1 MVIQLDSTTNYRG
14 ITDLPIQSRDEDNLK
29 VLMYIEGLTQFI
41 RSCAT
46 PMTLALQGDWGV
58 GKTSFMNLV
67 IDQLESENTLLDL
80 ENRVEPIVFNT
91 WKYAQFN
98 QEQNLSLSF
107 LSYIVSQL
115 YDKSIPEIL
124 SYTSEKISG
133 EKKDS
138 NFVSAAKVFGRL
150 LSGMATTAA
159 SQAISS
165 LVTGTVPS
173 IENAEIAVN
182 KNEAPAKKPNYYQQ
196 MAYMDSALA
205 IEELKAEFI
214 KAVEYKLNKNNCDR
228 IVIFIDDLDRLDPV
242 IAVNLLEVIKIFLD
256 VEQCVFVLAI
266 DYAVVTKGIKLKNRD
281 YDMDDEKAQNFF
293 DKMIQVPFRIPM
305 EFYNFNEFLTTN
317 LPEVKESENLHAIIR
332 HSMGHNPRGV
342 KRLLNSYYLI
352 SNIIFR
358 GGEEASQEQ
367 QQQRGY
373 LIALLCMQLS
383 HEPLYRYFCLRT
395 KSLEMLNADTE
406 ERIAELLNESNIA
419 YKQSNLRKYVLFLRA
434 LYQYLFENQ
443 ENKGI
448 YKDDLDS
455 ESTLK
460 LFWQTLSYANIT
472 SESASN
478 DVEETVEVALKD
490 ILNYTSTDYSVV
502 TMKCEKFDLKSKT
515 TNGQVFEMYEKVI
528 PKKQTYMD
536 KLNDYKQLPNMKAAG
551 IEKRLILPF
560 LEQLSK
566 DEEAAKWIKANVS
579 NDYIFTEG
587 EYVSTLSKRK
597 LPGTNYD
604 IITNYPA
611 VTAIQNMYHILK
623 YLGDEIINDTKVILK
638 KKKK

>member
-1 MVIQLDSTTNYRG
+1 MIIQSDSTIKYRG

-29 VLMYIEGLTQFI
+29 VLMYIEGLTEFI

-67 IDQLESENTLLDL
+67 IDQLENENESVDSTD
-80 ENRVEPIVFNT
+80 RVETIVFNT

-133 EKKDS
+133 EKKDG

-159 SQAISS
+159 SQALSS

-173 IENAEIAVN
+173 IENAEIAIN
-182 KNEAPAKKPNYYQQ
+182 RNEAPTNKPNHYQQ

-214 KAVEYKLNKNNCDR
+214 KAVNYKLQKNNCDR

-242 IAVNLLEVIKIFLD
+242 VAVNLLEIIKIFLD
-256 VEQCVFVLAI
+256 VPKCVFVLAI

-317 LPEVKESENLHAIIR
+317 LPEIKESENLHAIIR

-358 GGEEASQEQ
+358 GAGEASHE
-367 QQQRGY
+367 QQRGY

-395 KSLEMLNADTE
+395 KSLEMLSAHTE

-419 YKQSNLRKYVLFLRA
+419 YKQSNLRKYVLFLHA

-443 ENKGI
+443 ENNGI
-448 YKDDLDS
+448 YTDNLDT
-455 ESTLK
+455 EGTLK

-490 ILNYTSTDYSVV
+490 ILDYTSTDYSVV
-502 TMKCEKFDLKSKT
+502 TMNCERFGLKSKT
-515 TNGQVFEMYEKVI
+515 TNGLVFEMYEKVI
-528 PKKQTYMD
+528 PSNEMYIQ
-536 KLNDYKQLPNMKAAG
+536 KLTDYKQLPNMKASG

-566 DEEAAKWIKANVS
+566 DEEAAKWIKENVS
-579 NDYIFTEG
+579 DDYSFTKG

-597 LPGTNYD
+597 LPGTNYE

-623 YLGDEIINDTKVILK
+623 YLGDDIINETKVILK